1 MITVTEKAV
10 TEVRRIIA
18 EQGLDEQT
26 FLRVGVSGGGCSGF
40 SYVIGFDTAA
50 KEGDVDAEFHGMKV
64 VVDGDAVPYLDKT
77 VVDFNDSVMRRG
89 FVFNNPNA
97 SGTCGCGSSFSV

>member
-1 MITVTEKAV
+1 MITVTELAV
-10 TEVRRIIA
+10 AEVRRIIA
-18 EQGLDEQT
+18 DQALDPGT

-40 SYVIGFDTAA
+40 SYVLGFDTQA
-50 KEGDVDAEFHGMKV
+50 KQGDVDAEFHGMKV

-77 VVDFNDSVMRRG
+77 VVDFSDSVMRRG